1 MDLPDRAKAMYKT
14 WWSFVSYAASA
25 IDTATGKFLYTLT
38 DAAAAAANIAKTLGG
53 DWAKWD
59 PIGLSQLFS
68 AAKNIANVG
77 KDINGSTDDRLLG
90 SIAIPEAPWS
100 RSVADQLA
108 APAWTARSLVTYI
121 NEIGDQVTEYFQPGI
136 DGQLPITVGDLKSQV
151 AAQIDQML
159 TQPTGQGT
167 PRRGQLISVD
177 SITLMVV

>member
-1 MDLPDRAKAMYKT
+1 MDLPERAKAMYKT
-14 WWSFVSYAASA
+14 WWQFVSYASSA

-38 DAAAAAANIAKTLGG
+38 DAASAAADIAKSLGG
-53 DWAKWD
+53 SWAKWD

-68 AAKNIANVG
+68 AARRIAGIGQVIDTAPDETITTTLN
-77 KDINGSTDDRLLG
+77 
-90 SIAIPEAPWS
+90 IPEAPWS
-100 RSVADQLA
+100 RSTADQLA
-108 APAWTARSLVTYI
+108 APSWTARSLVTYI
-121 NEIGDQVTEYFQPGI
+121 NEIGEQVTEYFQPGI
-136 DGQLPITVGDLKSQV
+136 DKVLPATVGDLKSQV

>member
-1 MDLPDRAKAMYKT
+1 MYKT
-14 WWSFVSYAASA
+14 WWSFVSFAASA

-38 DAAAAAANIAKTLGG
+38 DAAAAASDIAKNIGG
-53 DWAKWD
+53 AFAKWD

-77 KDINGSTDDRLLG
+77 QDIANSTDDRLTATLN
-90 SIAIPEAPWS
+90 IPEAPWS
-100 RSVADQLA
+100 RATVDQLA
-108 APAWTARSLVTYI
+108 APSWTARSLVTYI

-136 DGQLPITVGDLKSQV
+136 DGVLPSTVGDLKSQV
-151 AAQIDQML
+151 AGQIDQML